1 MYINIHIFIYI
12 YIYTYIYIYIYH
24 IISYHIMQ
32 KKCPNC
38 AYNTNIIQVLK
49 IKITIRQILGRPQ
62 NSKAEDGF

>member
-1 MYINIHIFIYI
+1 M
-12 YIYTYIYIYIYH
+12 
-24 IISYHIMQ
+24 SYHIMQ